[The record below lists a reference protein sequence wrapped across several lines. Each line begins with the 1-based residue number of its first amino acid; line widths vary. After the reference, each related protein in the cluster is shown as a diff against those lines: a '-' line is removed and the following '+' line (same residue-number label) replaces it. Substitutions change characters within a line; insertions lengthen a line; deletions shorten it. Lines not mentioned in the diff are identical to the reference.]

1 MFIAGTVRI
10 NSLISAQSRNL
21 KQNHTDWKLNISFQW
36 TANKIVDCLISYIVV
51 IYVVCPEEL
60 SVLYREKLHPTLSK
74 SLLLTDRMLY
84 STNSSYAI
92 TMDERQK
99 VYACEE
105 SSAKDFLVIEEILMS
120 RLAHYRPS
128 FVNKLVYHFNLYP
141 KKTKYNTLVGLT
153 KRVVKLW

>member
-60 SVLYREKLHPTLSK
+60 SVLYREKLHPALSK

-84 STNSSYAI
+84 SSYDI
-92 TMDERQK
+92 SMDERQK

-105 SSAKDFLVIEEILMS
+105 SRCKGFFGD
-120 RLAHYRPS
+120 
-128 FVNKLVYHFNLYP
+128 
-141 KKTKYNTLVGLT
+141 
-153 KRVVKLW
+153 